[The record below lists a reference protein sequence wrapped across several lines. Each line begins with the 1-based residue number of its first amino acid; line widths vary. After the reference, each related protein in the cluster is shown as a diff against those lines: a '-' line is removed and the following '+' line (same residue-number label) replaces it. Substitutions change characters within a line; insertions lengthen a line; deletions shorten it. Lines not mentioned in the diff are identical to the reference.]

1 MPHSAPLTVEAE
13 QVDLLS
19 VAGQLDGDGLR
30 QPAKRLD
37 ELLDGGARLLFLFD
51 LPARTNP
58 LLDRR
63 GGWLRPFGL
72 GPTALDA
79 LDQGELAEVLLAYG
93 AAEWASHGVG

>member
-1 MPHSAPLTVEAE
+1 MSHTAPLTVEAE

-63 GGWLRPFGL
+63 GG
-72 GPTALDA
+72 A